1 MKIIPLLALH
11 GHFGG
16 GRELLPFL
24 LIFVLVALV
33 LAFWPDK
40 SQTK

>member
-1 MKIIPLLALH
+1 MKIIPLLASH

-16 GRELLPFL
+16 GRALLPFL
-24 LIFVLVALV
+24 LIFVLIALV

-40 SQTK
+40 SQSM